1 MIETRRNKENDVSN
15 ETSTKPRNFPT
26 DHFFG
31 DRCVDRF
38 SALRCYVSSPVVAA
52 VIVPDGWAGGLLH
65 DSSTTW
71 NFRIRNVGE
80 SGLDDNLFSY
90 PFPAMGPSSGFNVP
104 GLTGHQYTE
113 VSILAVRHWLVIA
126 LLIASHAVLR
136 LLLWRRLA
144 LDKRHET
151 ATNAT

>member
-1 MIETRRNKENDVSN
+1 MSSMKRRLSLAISRLTIFLAIVAWIVSQ
-15 ETSTKPRNFPT
+15 RYV
-26 DHFFG
+26 
-31 DRCVDRF
+31 VD
-38 SALRCYVSSPVVAA
+38 VSSPVVAA